1 MLWGSLLDVRREGN
15 NDLYKLLYLLLE
27 VSGYRTGAWH
37 SSNQEVVDMGIRG
50 EELLEQIG

>member
-1 MLWGSLLDVRREGN
+1 MGSLLDVRREGN
-15 NDLYKLLYLLLE
+15 NELYKLLYLLLE

-37 SSNQEVVDMGIRG
+37 SSNLEVVDMGIRG